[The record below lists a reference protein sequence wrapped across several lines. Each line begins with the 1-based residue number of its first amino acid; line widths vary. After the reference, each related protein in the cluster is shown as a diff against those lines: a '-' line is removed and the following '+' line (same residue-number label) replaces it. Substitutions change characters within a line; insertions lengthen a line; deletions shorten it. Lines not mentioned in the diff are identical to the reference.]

1 MSHGDWRGT
10 SHLPS
15 CARQGPGT
23 PLPTT
28 GLRIREDGER
38 GRTVWESPWS
48 RVLESQAL
56 SEKREG
62 NVGWR
67 HPTPPWSLRKVSNA
81 IGGPRAKVGH

>member
-1 MSHGDWRGT
+1 MVTGEEPRTFPAVRGRV
-10 SHLPS
+10 L
-15 CARQGPGT
+15 GP

-81 IGGPRAKVGH
+81 VGGPRAKVGH